1 MQIPKKITVGTKTYA
16 IIQVKKAR
24 TKNTLAAIDYQHGII
39 WMATHD
45 MQDNKLGKEE
55 MADTFWHEL
64 THAVLHDMGHD
75 LCYDEK
81 FVTAFANRLS
91 SAVDS
96 AQL

>member
-45 MQDNKLGKEE
+45 MQGNKLNKAE

-64 THAVLHDMGHD
+64 THAVLHDINST

-91 SAVDS
+91 LAVDS

>member
-16 IIQVKKAR
+16 IIKVRKAR

-39 WMATHD
+39 WLATHD
-45 MQDNKLGKEE
+45 MQDNRLGKAE

-91 SAVDS
+91 LSVDS

>member
-1 MQIPKKITVGTKTYA
+1 MKIPKKITVGTKTYA
-16 IIQVKKAR
+16 IIKVRKAR

-64 THAVLHDMGHD
+64 THAVLHDMGND
-75 LCYDEK
+75 LCYDES
-81 FVTAFANRLS
+81 FVTKFANHLS
-91 SAVDS
+91 HAINT

>member
-1 MQIPKKITVGTKTYA
+1 MQIPKKIKVGTKTYA

-24 TKNTLAAIDYQHGII
+24 TKNTLAAIDYTHGII

-45 MQDNKLGKEE
+45 EQGNKLSNEE
-55 MADTFWHEL
+55 MSDTFWHEL
-64 THAVLHDMGHD
+64 THAVLHDMNHVM
-75 LCYDEK
+75 CYDEK

>member
-1 MQIPKKITVGTKTYA
+1 MKIPKKITVGTKTYA
-16 IIQVKKAR
+16 IIKVRKAR

-45 MQDNKLGKEE
+45 MQDNRLGKTE

-81 FVTAFANRLS
+81 LVTAYANRLS
-91 SAVDS
+91 LSVDS

>member
-16 IIQVKKAR
+16 IIKIKQAR

-45 MQDNKLGKEE
+45 MQGNKLGKEE
-55 MADTFWHEL
+55 MADTFWH
-64 THAVLHDMGHD
+64 AVLHDMNND

-91 SAVDS
+91 TAVDS

>member
-1 MQIPKKITVGTKTYA
+1 MQIPKKIKVGTKTYA
-16 IIQVKKAR
+16 VIQVKKAR

-45 MQDNKLGKEE
+45 MQGTKLGKEE

-91 SAVDS
+91 LAVDS

>member
-1 MQIPKKITVGTKTYA
+1 MG
-16 IIQVKKAR
+16 R
-24 TKNTLAAIDYQHGII
+24 TFYPEQCIR
-39 WMATHD
+39 
-45 MQDNKLGKEE
+45 LGKTSNITGRRFSKDEL
-55 MADTFWHEL
+55 ADTFWHEL

-91 SAVDS
+91 LSVDS

>member
-16 IIQVKKAR
+16 IITVKKAR
-24 TKNTLAAIDYQHGII
+24 TKHTLAAIDYTHGII

-45 MQDNKLGKEE
+45 EQGNKLGNEE

-64 THAVLHDMGHD
+64 THAVLHDMNND

-81 FVTAFANRLS
+81 FVTAFSNRLAT
-91 SAVDS
+91 AVDS

>member
-1 MQIPKKITVGTKTYA
+1 MQIPKKIKVGTKTYA
-16 IIQVKKAR
+16 VIQVKKAR

-45 MQDNKLGKEE
+45 EQGIKLGKEE

-64 THAVLHDMGHD
+64 THAVLHDMGHE

-91 SAVDS
+91 LSVTS